1 MPSVRTCIAPL
12 AVWGLVLWT
21 GSPAVL
27 RVPPAHASDLSTCRY
42 FSQLP
47 DDCAGA
53 VEKRFDNL
61 RGYRYEE
68 IDLYAKDAIKKI
80 PYVSIYNT
88 TGQNGGDDTRD
99 SAPAAVVASLD
110 PNMIARK
117 YHALRVATTPPLVW
131 TIDWLADRVG
141 AVRNFEGL
149 DAAWMGNRQASASE
163 LTGRKPPAPKPP
175 AGKRHGARL
184 SASTPA
190 PEPAA
195 EGYRP
200 GFVARTSIKGFRK
213 GSAVYLLDDPKGR
226 TWVLVSYA
234 DKNLPGMTLEKLD
247 TLGQVVDLPEGWK
260 FRTARITKEL
270 VLEPKGGSIG
280 RIEDDKDNVYNLT
293 GPGQSN
299 YVP

>member
-1 MPSVRTCIAPL
+1 MPPVRTCIVPL
-12 AVWGLVLWT
+12 ALCGLILWLAAPDVWEV
-21 GSPAVL
+21 
-27 RVPPAHASDLSTCRY
+27 RPAHASDRSACQY

-53 VEKRFDNL
+53 GQKRFDNL

-68 IDLYAKDAIKKI
+68 IDLYARDAIKKI

-110 PNMIARK
+110 PNIVARK

-131 TIDWLADRVG
+131 TVDWLADRVG
-141 AVRNFEGL
+141 TVRTFDGL
-149 DAAWMGNRQASASE
+149 DAAWMGNRQASATE
-163 LTGRKPPAPKPP
+163 LSGRRPPAPRP
-175 AGKRHGARL
+175 AAARRHGAGLPDKTL
-184 SASTPA
+184 SSKPA
-190 PEPAA
+190 P

-213 GSAVYLLDDPKGR
+213 GSEVYLLDDPKGR

-234 DKNLPGMTLEKLD
+234 DKTVPGMTLDKLD
-247 TLGQVVDLPEGWK
+247 TLGQSLDLPEGWK
-260 FRTARITKEL
+260 FRSARIPKEL
-270 VLEPKGGSIG
+270 ILEPKGGAIG
-280 RIEDDKDNVYNLT
+280 RVEDDKGDLYDLT

-299 YVP
+299 FVP